1 MGNRMVVT
9 EKPSSRTA
17 NGQSKTSQSRGP
29 NPKATKMA
37 RVIVLDTLAPEGLEM
52 LKAAP
57 GIEYE
62 VRTGLKGD
70 ALRKALN
77 QFEGAICRSGVKITA
92 EALEGN
98 RRLKA
103 IVRAGVGTDNID
115 KEAATRQGIVVMNTP
130 GGNTLSTAEHTIALL
145 LALSRNIAPAYH
157 SLLEG
162 KWERNKYMG
171 KQVAGKTLGIVGLG
185 RIGVAVAKR
194 ARALEMSVLG
204 YDPFMSKE
212 RAKELGI
219 EPVETVESM
228 MPRVDYLTVH
238 TPLTDETRG
247 LIGAA
252 QIETM
257 KPGARLINAAR
268 GGIYDE
274 AALAEGLK
282 AGKLGGVALD
292 VYVTEPC
299 TDSPLFGLPG
309 VVCTPHLGASTEEA
323 QTQVAVEAVEL
334 IVAYLTTGAIR
345 HAVNVASLD
354 PQTLS
359 SLRGYLDVAHRLGM
373 LLAGMEPGG
382 LRECRLL
389 YRGEIAE
396 KETKILTAMFA
407 AGLLQ
412 GALDQ
417 EVNLV
422 NAEVV
427 LKQRGIKLTEESRS
441 EMGSFRSSMT
451 AEVMYDGG
459 QHKAAGTIF
468 GQHMPRL
475 VSIDDRRLEAYLDGQ
490 LLVFRHHDVPGTI
503 GAVGTIFGRHKVNIA
518 QMAVGRDA
526 PGGEAVGILNLDSEP
541 SAEALAEVRQL
552 PAITSALVVRLP
564 PAGQLPNWLQG

>member
-1 MGNRMVVT
+1 MVAT
-9 EKPSSRTA
+9 EKPSPKSVRGSKA
-17 NGQSKTSQSRGP
+17 SNSKTSQS
-29 NPKATKMA
+29 TKMA
-37 RVIVLDTLAPEGLEM
+37 RVVVLDTLASEGLEL

-57 GIEYE
+57 GIEFD

-70 ALRKALN
+70 DLRQALTEY
-77 QFEGAICRSGVKITA
+77 EGAICRSGVKITA
-92 EALEGN
+92 DALEGN

-115 KEAATRQGIVVMNTP
+115 KEAATKQGIVVMNTP

-145 LALSRNIAPAYH
+145 LALSRNIAPAFQ
-157 SLLEG
+157 SLREG
-162 KWERNKYMG
+162 KWDRNKYMG
-171 KQVAGKTLGIVGLG
+171 TQVAGKTIGIVGLG

-194 ARALEMSVLG
+194 ARALEMNVLG

-219 EPVETVESM
+219 EPAETVDGM
-228 MPRVDYLTVH
+228 LPRVDYLTVH
-238 TPLTDETRG
+238 TPLTEETRG
-247 LIGAA
+247 LVGHA
-252 QIETM
+252 QLEKL
-257 KPGARLINAAR
+257 KPGVRLINAAR

-282 AGKLGGVALD
+282 SGKIGGVALD
-292 VYVTEPC
+292 VYAAEPC
-299 TDSPLFGLPG
+299 TDSTLFGLPG

-334 IVAYLTTGAIR
+334 VVAYLTTGAIR

-354 PQTLS
+354 PQTLA
-359 SLRGYLDVAHRLGM
+359 SLRGYLDVAYRLGI
-373 LLAGMEPGG
+373 LLAGMETGG
-382 LRECRLL
+382 LRSCRVL

-396 KETKILTAMFA
+396 KETKILTSVFA

-417 EVNLV
+417 EINLV
-422 NAEVV
+422 NAELV

-451 AEVMYDGG
+451 AEVIYDHA
-459 QHKAAGTIF
+459 QHKAAATIF
-468 GQHMPRL
+468 GQNMPRL
-475 VSIDDRRLEAYLDGQ
+475 VSLDDRRLEAYLDGR
-490 LLVFRHHDVPGTI
+490 LLVFRHHDEPGII
-503 GAVGTIFGRHKVNIA
+503 GAVGTVFGEHGVNIA

-526 PGGEAVGILNLDSEP
+526 PGGEAVGVLNLDSEP
-541 SAEALAEVRQL
+541 SVEALAEVRQL
-552 PAITSALVVRLP
+552 PAITSAIVLRLP
-564 PAGQLPNWLQG
+564 PAGQLPSWLAG

>member
-1 MGNRMVVT
+1 M
-9 EKPSSRTA
+9 P
-17 NGQSKTSQSRGP
+17 
-29 NPKATKMA
+29 

-52 LKAAP
+52 LEAAP
-57 GIEYE
+57 GIEFE

-70 ALRKALN
+70 ALREALAE
-77 QFEGAICRSGVKITA
+77 FDGAICRSGVKITA
-92 EALEGN
+92 DALEGN

-115 KEAATRQGIVVMNTP
+115 KDAATKQGIVVMNTP
-130 GGNTLSTAEHTIALL
+130 GGNTLSTAEHTVALM
-145 LALSRNIAPAYH
+145 LALSRNIAPAYQ
-157 SLLEG
+157 SLREG
-162 KWERNKYMG
+162 KWDRNKYMG
-171 KQVAGKTLGIVGLG
+171 TQVAGKTLGIVGLG

-194 ARALEMSVLG
+194 ARALEMNVLG
-204 YDPFMSKE
+204 FDPFMSKE

-219 EPVETVESM
+219 EPVDTVDSM
-228 MPRVDYLTVH
+228 LPRVDYLTVH

-247 LIGAA
+247 LVGMA
-252 QIETM
+252 QLDKL
-257 KPGARLINAAR
+257 KPGVRLVNAAR

-282 AGKLGGVALD
+282 NGKIAGVALD
-292 VYVTEPC
+292 VYATEPC
-299 TDSPLFGLPG
+299 TDSPIFGMPG

-354 PQTLS
+354 PQTLA
-359 SLRGYLDVAHRLGM
+359 SLRGYLDVAHRLGI
-373 LLAGMEPGG
+373 LLAGMETGG
-382 LRECRLL
+382 LKSCRLL

-396 KETKILTAMFA
+396 KETKILTAVFA

-422 NAEVV
+422 NAELV

-451 AEVMYDGG
+451 AEVTYDHA
-459 QHKAAGTIF
+459 QHKAAATIF

-475 VSIDDRRLEAYLDGQ
+475 VSLDDRRLEAYLDGR
-490 LLVFRHHDVPGTI
+490 LLVFRHHDVPGII
-503 GAVGTIFGRHKVNIA
+503 GAVGTIFGRHGVNIA

-526 PGGEAVGILNLDSEP
+526 PGGEAVGILNLDTEP
-541 SAEALAEVRQL
+541 SAEALADVRQL
-552 PAITSALVVRLP
+552 PAITSITVVRLP
-564 PAGQLPNWLQG
+564 PAGQLPSWLQG

>member
-1 MGNRMVVT
+1 
-9 EKPSSRTA
+9 
-17 NGQSKTSQSRGP
+17 
-29 NPKATKMA
+29 MA
-37 RVIVLDTLAPEGLEM
+37 RIIVLDTLAPEGLA
-52 LKAAP
+52 LLDAAK

-70 ALRKALN
+70 ALREALT
-77 QFEGAICRSGVKITA
+77 QFDGAICRSGVKITA
-92 EALEGN
+92 DALEGN

-115 KEAATRQGIVVMNTP
+115 KEAATKHGIVVMNTP
-130 GGNTLSTAEHTIALL
+130 GGNTLSTAEHAIALM
-145 LALSRNIAPAYH
+145 LALSRNIAPAYQ
-157 SLLEG
+157 SLLAG
-162 KWERNKYMG
+162 KWDRNKYMG
-171 KQVAGKTLGIVGLG
+171 TQVAGKALGVVGLG
-185 RIGVAVAKR
+185 RIGIAVAKR
-194 ARALEMSVLG
+194 AKALEMNVLG
-204 YDPFMSKE
+204 YDPFMSPD

-219 EPVETVESM
+219 EPVDSVDAM
-228 MPRVDYLTVH
+228 LPRVDYLTVH

-247 LIGAA
+247 LIGPA
-252 QIETM
+252 QIQKL
-257 KPGARLINAAR
+257 KPGVRLINAAR

-274 AALAEGLK
+274 AALADALK
-282 AGKLGGVALD
+282 AGKVAGVALD
-292 VYVTEPC
+292 VYASEPC

-354 PQTLS
+354 PQTLA
-359 SLRGYLDVAHRLGM
+359 SLRGYLDVAYRLGL
-373 LLAGMEPGG
+373 LLAGMETGG
-382 LRECRLL
+382 LKACRVL

-396 KETKILTAMFA
+396 KETKILTAVFA

-427 LKQRGIKLTEESRS
+427 LKQRGIKLTEESRT

-451 AEVMYDGG
+451 AEVTHE
-459 QHKAAGTIF
+459 QSVHRAAGTIF

-475 VSIDDRRLEAYLDGQ
+475 VALDDRRLEAYLDGL
-490 LLVFRHHDVPGTI
+490 LLVFRHHDVPGII
-503 GAVGTIFGRHKVNIA
+503 GSVGTVFGRHKVNIA
-518 QMAVGRDA
+518 QMAVGRDT
-526 PGGEAVGILNLDSEP
+526 PGGEAVGVLNLDDEP
-541 SAEALAEVRQL
+541 SAEAMAEVRKL
-552 PAITSALVVRLP
+552 PGISSATVVKLP
-564 PAGQLPNWLQG
+564 PAGHLPSWLQG

>member
-1 MGNRMVVT
+1 
-9 EKPSSRTA
+9 
-17 NGQSKTSQSRGP
+17 
-29 NPKATKMA
+29 MA
-37 RVIVLDTLAPEGLEM
+37 RIIVLDTLAPEGLA
-52 LKAAP
+52 LLDAAK

-70 ALRKALN
+70 ALRDALM

-92 EALEGN
+92 DALEGN

-115 KEAATRQGIVVMNTP
+115 KESATKHGIVVMNTP
-130 GGNTLSTAEHTIALL
+130 GGNTLSTAEHAIALM
-145 LALSRNIAPAYH
+145 LALSRNIAPAYQ
-157 SLLEG
+157 SLLAG
-162 KWERNKYMG
+162 KWDRNKYMG
-171 KQVAGKTLGIVGLG
+171 TQVAGKTLGIVGLG

-194 ARALEMSVLG
+194 AKALEMNVLG
-204 YDPFMSKE
+204 YDPFMSPD

-219 EPVETVESM
+219 EPVENVEAM
-228 MPRVDYLTVH
+228 LPRVDYLTVH

-252 QIETM
+252 QIEKM
-257 KPGARLINAAR
+257 KPGVRLINAAR

-274 AALAEGLK
+274 AALAEALK

-292 VYVTEPC
+292 VYASEPC

-354 PQTLS
+354 TQTLA
-359 SLRGYLDVAHRLGM
+359 SLRGYLDVAYRLGL
-373 LLAGMEPGG
+373 LLAGMETGG
-382 LRECRLL
+382 LKACRVL

-396 KETKILTAMFA
+396 KETKILTAVFA
-407 AGLLQ
+407 SGLLQ

-422 NAEVV
+422 NAEVL

-451 AEVMYDGG
+451 AEVTCDLGV
-459 QHKAAGTIF
+459 HRAAGTIF

-475 VSIDDRRLEAYLDGQ
+475 VALDDRRLEAYLDGL
-490 LLVFRHHDVPGTI
+490 LLVFRHHDVPGII
-503 GAVGTIFGRHKVNIA
+503 GAVGTVFGRHKVNIA
-518 QMAVGRDA
+518 QMAVGRDT
-526 PGGEAVGILNLDSEP
+526 PGGEAVGVLNLDDEP
-541 SAEALAEVRQL
+541 SAEALAEVRKL
-552 PAITSALVVRLP
+552 HGISSAIVVKLP
-564 PAGQLPNWLQG
+564 PAGQLPSWLQG

>member
-1 MGNRMVVT
+1 
-9 EKPSSRTA
+9 
-17 NGQSKTSQSRGP
+17 
-29 NPKATKMA
+29 MA

-57 GIEYE
+57 GIEFD

-70 ALRKALN
+70 DLRQALAEY
-77 QFEGAICRSGVKITA
+77 EGAICRSGVKITA

-115 KEAATRQGIVVMNTP
+115 KDAATKQGIVVMNTP

-145 LALSRNIAPAYH
+145 LALSRNIAPAFQ
-157 SLLEG
+157 SLREG
-162 KWERNKYMG
+162 KWDRNKYMG
-171 KQVAGKTLGIVGLG
+171 TQVAGKTLGIVGLG

-194 ARALEMSVLG
+194 ARALEMNVLG

-219 EPVETVESM
+219 EPVETVEAM
-228 MPRVDYLTVH
+228 LPRLDYLTVH

-247 LIGAA
+247 LIGMA
-252 QIETM
+252 QLEKL
-257 KPGARLINAAR
+257 KPGVRLINAAR
-268 GGIYDE
+268 GGIYEE

-282 AGKLGGVALD
+282 SGKIGGVALD
-292 VYVTEPC
+292 VYATEPC
-299 TDSPLFGLPG
+299 TDSPIFGLPG

-334 IVAYLTTGAIR
+334 IVAYLTMGAIR

-354 PQTLS
+354 PQTLA
-359 SLRGYLDVAHRLGM
+359 SLRGYLDVAYRLGI
-373 LLAGMEPGG
+373 LLAGMETGG
-382 LRECRLL
+382 LRSCRIL

-396 KETKILTAMFA
+396 KETKILTSVFA

-422 NAEVV
+422 NAELI

-451 AEVMYDGG
+451 AEVTYDHA
-459 QHKAAGTIF
+459 QHKAAATIF

-475 VSIDDRRLEAYLDGQ
+475 VSLDDRRLEAYLDGR
-490 LLVFRHHDVPGTI
+490 LLVFRHHDVPGII
-503 GAVGTIFGRHKVNIA
+503 GAVGTVFGEHGVNIA
-518 QMAVGRDA
+518 QMSVGRDA
-526 PGGEAVGILNLDSEP
+526 PGGEAVGVLNLDSEP

-552 PAITSALVVRLP
+552 PAITSAIVLRLP
-564 PAGQLPNWLQG
+564 PAGQLPSWLAG

>member
-1 MGNRMVVT
+1 M
-9 EKPSSRTA
+9 P
-17 NGQSKTSQSRGP
+17 
-29 NPKATKMA
+29 
-37 RVIVLDTLAPEGLEM
+37 RVIVLDSLAQEGLDL
-52 LKAAP
+52 LKGAA
-57 GIEYE
+57 GIEFE
-62 VRTGLKGD
+62 IRTGLKGD
-70 ALRKALN
+70 ALREALT
-77 QFEGAICRSGVKITA
+77 QYEGAICRSGVKITA
-92 EALEGN
+92 DALEGN

-115 KEAATRQGIVVMNTP
+115 KDAATRHGIVVMNTP
-130 GGNTLSTAEHTIALL
+130 GGNTLSTAEHTIALM
-145 LALSRNIAPAYH
+145 LALSRNIAPAYE
-157 SLLEG
+157 SLKGG

-171 KQVAGKTLGIVGLG
+171 TQVAGKTLGIVGLG

-194 ARALEMSVLG
+194 ARALEMNVLG
-204 YDPFMSKE
+204 YDPFMSRD

-219 EPVETVESM
+219 EPVETVAEM
-228 MPRVDYLTVH
+228 LPRVDYLTVH

-247 LIGAA
+247 LVGAA
-252 QIETM
+252 QLEKM
-257 KPGARLINAAR
+257 KKGVRLINAAR
-268 GGIYDE
+268 GGIYEE

-282 AGKLGGVALD
+282 SGKVGGVALD
-292 VYVTEPC
+292 VYATEPC

-334 IVAYLTTGAIR
+334 LVAYLTTGAIR

-354 PQTLS
+354 PKTLA

-382 LRECRLL
+382 VKACRLL

-396 KETKILTAMFA
+396 KETKVLTAVFT

-422 NAEVV
+422 NAEFV
-427 LKQRGIKLTEESRS
+427 LKQRGINLSEESRS

-451 AEVMYDGG
+451 AEVTSDSGV
-459 QHKAAGTIF
+459 HRAAGTIF

-475 VSIDDRRLEAYLDGQ
+475 VALDDFRLEAYLDGT
-490 LLVFRHHDVPGTI
+490 LLVFRHRDVPGII
-503 GAVGTIFGRHKVNIA
+503 GAVGTIFGRHNVNIG
-518 QMAVGRDA
+518 QMAVGRAA
-526 PGGEAVGILNLDSEP
+526 PGGEAVGVLNLDGEP
-541 SAEALAEVRQL
+541 SSEALDEVRRH
-552 PAITSALVVRLP
+552 PAITSAVVVRLP
-564 PAGQLPNWLQG
+564 PAGQLPAWLQG